1 MIDREASELNVEIQ
15 ALEAQLV
22 AIENYY
28 RTSQPEQKIRPEDIQ
43 GPVRDMRGVIENLR
57 TSHDKLREA
66 IADARRDATAAGGIG
81 ESERETAKKLTDL
94 LKQEMEIQ
102 KQASQRLSGN
112 DRTQVDRMNGVLS
125 RCDAIESQLGSFD
138 TRVDA
143 QVTARLETVNRYL
156 TAEKEELAKAGDKL
170 GSVMEQSKTLGG
182 GLAQAMFTKV
192 ADKFYDLVVRS
203 DVGLIDVSWGLKDQ
217 KTQAVNKLTNLKNLE
232 LKAIDEDYRKVLE
245 EDK

>member
-15 ALEAQLV
+15 ALDAQLV

-28 RTSQPEQKIRPEDIQ
+28 RTSQPEQKIRPEDIK
-43 GPVRDMRGVIENLR
+43 GPVRDMRVVIEDLR
-57 TSHDKLREA
+57 ASHDKLREA